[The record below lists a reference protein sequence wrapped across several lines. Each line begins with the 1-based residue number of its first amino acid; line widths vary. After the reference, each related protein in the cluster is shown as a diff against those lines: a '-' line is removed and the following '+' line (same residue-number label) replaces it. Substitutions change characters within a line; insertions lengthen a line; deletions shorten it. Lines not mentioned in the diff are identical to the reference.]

1 MKGKGKKFIIGAVLC
16 AIGVIGLFGM
26 FTETDSRGA
35 LLAGSLV
42 LIAAGVVL
50 FILDKKFPDKPKSET
65 KSAAEKET
73 YVFVTK
79 NGGKYH
85 VDPSCSGL
93 DGAMRIP
100 LSKAKKQG
108 YTPCSKCQY
117 SYMDNFGIK

>member
-1 MKGKGKKFIIGAVLC
+1 MKGKGKKFIVGAVLC
-16 AIGVIGLFGM
+16 AVGVIGLLGM
-26 FTETDSRGA
+26 FAETDGRGA

-50 FILDKKFPDKPKSET
+50 LVLDKKFPDKPKTEAN
-65 KSAAEKET
+65 SAAEKEA

-85 VDPSCSGL
+85 VDPSCSGI
-93 DGAMRIP
+93 DGAKRIP

-108 YTPCSKCQY
+108 YTACSKCQY
-117 SYMDNFGIK
+117 SYLNNFGVK